1 MDRNGF
7 GAATSGRLVPTF
19 GGRKAFVPHPL
30 PPPDLDVSRFL
41 PELTRATQ
49 AVGELKG
56 IGRTVSNPLLLV
68 RPLQRREAVSSSSME
83 GTYTTLSD
91 LFLFEAGAESAAT
104 RDENREVANYVR
116 ALESAIAELDRLPIA
131 TRLLCNAHRVLLTGV
146 ARHRGATVRPGE
158 LKHDQN
164 WIGGGLRIEDARFIP
179 APPAET
185 PDALNELAAYIN
197 REDRDRGSPLI
208 DAALAH
214 YQFEAIH
221 PFADGNGRVGRMLIT
236 LMLVEN
242 GTLPQPLLYMSPT
255 LERQKDRYI
264 DLMYAVSRDG
274 AWEEWVAFFLDAMA
288 ASAAETITVVE
299 RLQDLQRDYRERFQT
314 ARRSALMLRI
324 VDLAFERPV
333 RSITDFAEALGV
345 TYAGAANNL
354 RELIAHGVAEEV
366 EGTYPKL
373 IRFPGVVE
381 AFRVGS

>member
-7 GAATSGRLVPTF
+7 GAAASGRLVPTF

-30 PPPDLDVSRFL
+30 PPRDLDVSRFL

-56 IGRTVSNPLLLV
+56 IGRTVPNPLLLV

-91 LFLFEAGAESAAT
+91 LFLFEAGAGIAAT

-116 ALESAIAELDRLPIA
+116 ALETAIEELDTLPIA

-179 APPAET
+179 APPVET
-185 PDALNELAAYIN
+185 PDALNELGAFIN

-264 DLMYAVSRDG
+264 DLMYAASRDG

-381 AFRVGS
+381 ALRVG